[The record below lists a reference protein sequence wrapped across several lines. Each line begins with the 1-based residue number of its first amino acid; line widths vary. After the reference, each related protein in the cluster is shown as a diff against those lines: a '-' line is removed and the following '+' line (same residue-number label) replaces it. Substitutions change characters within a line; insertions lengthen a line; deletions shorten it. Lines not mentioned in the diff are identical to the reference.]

1 MDPILLK
8 TLAAVVL
15 GFAISAILGK
25 FLVPAL
31 RRWKAGQSIKED
43 GPTWHMSKQGT
54 PTMGGLMFIAAVV
67 VVVLVL
73 NGPAIL
79 AGDLTSVFV
88 LLLALV
94 FGLIGFVDD
103 YAKIKK
109 KENTGL
115 TASQKFL
122 LQLVAAILFIVLLR
136 QFGILS
142 PNLYVPFFGVEWKLP
157 WVVYMIFAALV
168 ITGTV
173 NAVNITDGL
182 DGLSTSVTLPVCAFF
197 AASFG
202 YAYVHWDQPGS
213 AGMTVLAAALFGG
226 LVGFLIYNFYP
237 AKVFMGDTGSLFL
250 GGAVCGMAFALD
262 MPLILV
268 LVGII
273 YIVETMSDI
282 IQVLYFK
289 ATHGKRIFKMS
300 PIHHHFEM
308 CGWSEVK
315 IDGVFSFITLIG
327 VVLYFKATHGKR
339 IFRMAPLHHH
349 LEMGGWKETKVVFVF
364 AGISLVFC
372 ILAFFGVMGRYPVL

>member
-8 TLAAVVL
+8 ILVAAVVA
-15 GFAISAILGK
+15 FVISAVIGK

-54 PTMGGLMFIAAVV
+54 PTMGGLMFILATII
-67 VVVLVL
+67 VVLVF

-79 AGDLTSVFV
+79 SGDWTSVIV
-88 LLLALV
+88 LVFALV
-94 FGLIGFVDD
+94 FGAIGFLDD

-115 TASQKFL
+115 TAGQKFL
-122 LQLVAAILFIVLLR
+122 LQLAAAILFIVLLR
-136 QFGILS
+136 KCGILS
-142 PNLYVPFFGVEWKLP
+142 PNLYVPFFGVELHLP
-157 WVVYMIFAALV
+157 WVVYLIFAVLV

-182 DGLSTSVTLPVCAFF
+182 DGLSSSVTLPVCAFF
-197 AASFG
+197 AAAFG
-202 YAYVHWDQPGS
+202 WAWVKWQQSGT
-213 AGMTVLAAALFGG
+213 AGLAVFAAALFGG
-226 LVGFLIYNFYP
+226 LVGFLVYNHYP

-262 MPLILV
+262 MPLILI

-273 YIVETMSDI
+273 YIIETLSDI
-282 IQVLYFK
+282 IQV
-289 ATHGKRIFKMS
+289 T
-300 PIHHHFEM
+300 
-308 CGWSEVK
+308 
-315 IDGVFSFITLIG
+315 
-327 VVLYFKATHGKR
+327 YFKATHGKR

-349 LEMGGWKETKVVFVF
+349 LEMGGWNEKKVVFVF
-364 AGISLVFC
+364 ASISLVFC
-372 ILAFFGVMGRYPVL
+372 ILAFFGVMGRFPAL